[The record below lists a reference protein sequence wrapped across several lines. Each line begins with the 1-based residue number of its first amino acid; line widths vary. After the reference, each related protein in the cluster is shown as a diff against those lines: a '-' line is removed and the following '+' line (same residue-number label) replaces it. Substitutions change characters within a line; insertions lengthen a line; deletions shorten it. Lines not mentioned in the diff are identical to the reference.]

1 MGKGQVR
8 EQEETGQG
16 AQQWFLMIWIFLN
29 FNYYTTLQFL
39 VRGDGIALNYTQYI
53 TYMIVISANMAETR
67 RVNMV

>member
-1 MGKGQVR
+1 MN
-8 EQEETGQG
+8 
-16 AQQWFLMIWIFLN
+16 LIFLN